1 MGLSYW
7 DHHMY
12 IFLLL
17 SRIRCIHYLMYIFLL
32 SLSYVRFLSTLCGII
47 YVHFLITLAYA
58 DGFILITIAYTQPT
72 LYCVHFL
79 IDRILCT
86 LSYNSMWVM
95 WDYLIYIFLLT
106 VSYWPYLIDIVLLL
120 ALDYLINRILST
132 FSGYFRVR
140 FSSIR

>member
-1 MGLSYW
+1 MW
-7 DHHMY
+7 VMCD
-12 IFLLL
+12 
-17 SRIRCIHYLMYIFLL
+17 YLMYIFLL

-86 LSYNSMWVM
+86 FSYNSMWVM
-95 WDYLIYIFLLT
+95 WDYLMYIFLWT
-106 VSYWPYLIDIVLLL
+106 VSYVHFLITLCGLSYVHFFLLS
-120 ALDYLINRILST
+120 RI
-132 FSGYFRVR
+132 R
-140 FSSIR
+140 